1 MNVPPFSY
9 RILNPQAI
17 PDDKFVDS
25 RKAAEKLLSSL
36 DIDHNQYRFGH
47 TKVQKKIQS
56 ITKKKKR
63 NSFEGKD
70 VVTILKSKP
79 DEKVCLL

>member
-56 ITKKKKR
+56 ITKKKRGK
-63 NSFEGKD
+63 FEGKD
-70 VVTILKSKP
+70 VVMILKSKP
-79 DEKVCLL
+79 DEKVSLL

>member
-36 DIDHNQYRFGH
+36 DIDHIQYRFGH

-56 ITKKKKR
+56 ITQKR
-63 NSFEGKD
+63 KNSFEGKD

-79 DEKVCLL
+79 DEKVSLL

>member
-1 MNVPPFSY
+1 MQKKQKGVSLNDGAHQALNVPPFSY

-56 ITKKKKR
+56 ITKKKKK
-63 NSFEGKD
+63 F
-70 VVTILKSKP
+70 I
-79 DEKVCLL
+79 